1 MIWEKQSPIPLY
13 FTILRDF
20 KEKIFSGEWHHES
33 RIPSEAELARQLN
46 VSVITIREAMRQL
59 VSEGFVYRVR
69 GKGSFVSWRGT
80 PCQTIALHFEDAEN
94 SGREVLYRLLAR
106 EKTKVPARLV
116 ERLGV
121 DEDVEVCKL
130 VRVRMEDG
138 KPLAHIVSY
147 LPSRVASLIKDEFL
161 TRLPL
166 VTAVETCSPVRL
178 TDVRHTI
185 RIALA
190 DAEVSREL
198 NLPKGDAVLLFE
210 RDYMTEQNTLMIS
223 IGYYR
228 SDLYRYEVKLRL
240 GQMGK
245 GFPWRC

>member
-1 MIWEKQSPIPLY
+1 MSWEKQSPIPLY

-20 KEKIFSGEWHHES
+20 KEKVFSGEWQHGS
-33 RIPSEAELARQLN
+33 RIPSEAALAKQLS
-46 VSVITIREAMRQL
+46 VSVITVREAMRQL

-80 PCQTIALHFEDAEN
+80 PCQTIALHFDDTEN
-94 SGREVLYRLLAR
+94 PGSEGLYKVLAR

-116 ERLGV
+116 ERLRL
-121 DEDVEVCKL
+121 DKDAEVCKL
-130 VRVRMEDG
+130 VRVRMQDG
-138 KPLAHIVSY
+138 KPLAYIISY
-147 LPSRVASLIKDEFL
+147 LPSAVASLVKEEFL
-161 TRLPL
+161 IRFPL
-166 VTAVETCSPVRL
+166 VTAVETCSPVRF
-178 TDVRHTI
+178 TDVSHTI
-185 RIALA
+185 RVALSDA
-190 DAEVSREL
+190 DVSREL

-210 RDYMTEQNTLMIS
+210 RDYLSEQETIMIS

-228 SDLYRYEVKLRL
+228 SDLYRYEVKHRL